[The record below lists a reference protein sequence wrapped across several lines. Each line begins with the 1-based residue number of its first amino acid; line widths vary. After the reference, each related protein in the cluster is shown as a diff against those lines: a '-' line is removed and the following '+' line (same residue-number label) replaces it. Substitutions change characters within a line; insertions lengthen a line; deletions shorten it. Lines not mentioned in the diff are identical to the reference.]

1 MRNATVRSG
10 ASKFEQHV
18 TIGPHALR
26 ADAPKEHDGG
36 DVGPEPHEFLL
47 AALGSCTSISLQMYA
62 ARKAWPLTGVKV
74 DVRLEK
80 TADGT
85 VFHRSIELEGG
96 LDGTQRERL
105 LEIANKCPVH
115 ATLSGKIQIAT
126 KLS

>member
-18 TIGPHALR
+18 TIGPHA
-26 ADAPKEHDGG
+26 
-36 DVGPEPHEFLL
+36 
-47 AALGSCTSISLQMYA
+47 LQMYA